1 MSFEFSS
8 IIALFGA
15 MTVLATLPSVSVFT
29 VVAAAAQGGFRSGAW
44 TTLGIVLGDLLL
56 ILLAV
61 FGLTLLVES
70 LGNAFAVVQ
79 YLGGA
84 YLITIGCLLWRSTER
99 SRINHDSL
107 SATEELEPTETISM
121 RTSSWGHFITGLAI
135 TLGDQKAV
143 LFYLGFLPA
152 FVDLKRLTTL
162 DILLL
167 MAIAALAVGGVK
179 LGYVYLASRARL
191 RFGQRLG
198 VMMNRVAAVMMIMVG
213 LVVIFRS

>member
-1 MSFEFSS
+1 MNLEWTNLF
-8 IIALFGA
+8 ALFGA
-15 MTVLATLPSVSVFT
+15 MTILATLPSVSVFT
-29 VVAAAAQGGFRSGAW
+29 VVAAAAQGGFRPGVW

-70 LGNAFAVVQ
+70 LGSAFAIIR

-84 YLITIGCLLWRSTER
+84 YLVTIGCLLWRSTGR
-99 SRINHDSL
+99 SPINHDSL
-107 SATEELEPTETISM
+107 SEMEELEPTKTISVQP
-121 RTSSWGHFITGLAI
+121 SNWGNFITGLAI

-152 FVDLKRLTTL
+152 FVNLKQLTTL
-162 DILLL
+162 DILIL

-179 LGYVYLASRARL
+179 LGYAYLASRARL

-198 VMMNRVAAVMMIMVG
+198 VMMNRVAAVIMIVVG